1 MTKPRILITNDDGI
15 SSKGI
20 YALWE
25 AMEEIGET
33 YIVAPISEQS
43 ASSHSIT
50 LSHPIRVESVERS
63 NGFKGWA
70 VSGTPADCTKIA
82 IRSLMEK
89 RPNVL
94 ISGINRGANLGN
106 NIIYSGTVSAATE
119 GSILGIP
126 SIAISLASYKT
137 DKYETVKIIA
147 KQIVEYV
154 MKNSLPKM
162 TLLNVNVPYCK
173 IDDIKGIKITRQ
185 GSQYFVDEFEERID
199 PRNRNYY
206 WIKGKMIDDDQSL
219 DFDGKAIKDN
229 YVSVTPIHFNLTN
242 ETYLEDLRK
251 DFSYE

>member
-33 YIVAPISEQS
+33 YIAAPSSEQS

-50 LSHPIRVESVERS
+50 LSYPIRVELVERA
-63 NGFKGWA
+63 NGFKGWSI
-70 VSGTPADCTKIA
+70 SGTPADCTKIA
-82 IRSLMEK
+82 IQSLMDK
-89 RPNVL
+89 RPDIL
-94 ISGINRGANLGN
+94 ISGINRGANLGT

-119 GSILGIP
+119 GTILGIP

-137 DKYETVKIIA
+137 DKYEVVKTIA
-147 KQIVEYV
+147 KRIVEYV
-154 MKNSLPKM
+154 MKNSLPKT
-162 TLLNVNVPYCK
+162 TLLNVNVPYCNM
-173 IDDIKGIKITRQ
+173 DDIKGMKITKQ

-206 WIKGKMIDDDQSL
+206 WIKGKMIDDDRSL
-219 DFDGKAIKDN
+219 DFDGKAIKEN
-229 YVSVTPIHFNLTN
+229 YVSITPIHFNLTN
-242 ETYLEDLRK
+242 EPFLDDLRK